1 MGTFAS
7 EIGTQE
13 KLKRPLK
20 KSCCSTMP
28 PIYVYLWFDIEDYIT
43 KESDDLPFIA
53 LNILGKYGIP
63 ATCKLVAE
71 KIRVLEERGRTDVLS
86 TINRFDVGFHMDTHS
101 QHPTLYEYL
110 ANLDVL
116 SGADEFIAHEKV
128 GVEKIKQTF
137 SRNPSCFGHGG
148 PTWAPHVYPALAKLE
163 IPMYLDETSILNVKN
178 QPYWYCGVLNLNGA
192 NENCI
197 RFDNTFGKEDGL
209 LVLKRRFKKIHD
221 RLQSKGGAISVL
233 YHLHTFIN
241 AKYWDKLN
249 FANGKNIPRSKY
261 KRPPAQPEEITQR
274 AWKNF
279 EEFVRYMHSFKN
291 VKFIT
296 ATDSLK
302 IYRQSPLKLN
312 RTRLLQVAR
321 HFRNSSNY
329 MKLGKAY
336 MSPAEA
342 FYAVTRA
349 IANHDEFIPE
359 GLEMKEPLGPM
370 APFQSIGKKRLKVV
384 DFVAAART
392 TLEWINRENCLPT
405 TITVAHYAT
414 LNPHDFLSTACRL
427 LLNVHTRKSLPE
439 EINRSIAKPPNQ
451 KYISPSKFRK
461 ACRWIVLPHG
471 FKAPK
476 ILEQIRLQAWTLKP
490 AIPN

>member
-1 MGTFAS
+1 MKIKSPS
-7 EIGTQE
+7 ENG
-13 KLKRPLK
+13 
-20 KSCCSTMP
+20 CCSIMSI
-28 PIYVYLWFDIEDYIT
+28 IYVYLWFDIEDYIT
-43 KESDDLPFIA
+43 KESDDLPLIA
-53 LNILGKYGIP
+53 LNILEKYGVP

-71 KIRVLEERGRTDVLS
+71 KIRFLEENGRTDVIS
-86 TINRFDVGFHMDTHS
+86 TIGRFDVGFHTNTHS
-101 QHPTLYEYL
+101 QHPTVYEYL

-116 SGADEFIAHEKV
+116 SGADEFIARERV

-137 SRNPSCFGHGG
+137 SRTPSCFGHGG

-163 IPMYLDETSILNVKN
+163 IPMYLDETPILNVEN

-197 RFDNTFGKEDGL
+197 RFDNTFEKEDGL
-209 LVLKRRFKKIHD
+209 RVLKRKFKKIHNS
-221 RLQSKGGAISVL
+221 LQSRGGAISVL

-249 FANGKNIPRSKY
+249 FANGKNIPRSEY

-274 AWKNF
+274 AWRDY
-279 EEFVRYMHSFKN
+279 EEFVRYMQSFKD

-296 ATDSLK
+296 ATDALK
-302 IYRQSPLKLN
+302 IYRRTHLRLN
-312 RTRLLQVAR
+312 RERLLHVAR

-329 MKLGKAY
+329 MRLGKAY
-336 MSPAEA
+336 ISPAEA

-349 IANHDEFIPE
+349 IVNHNGFIPE
-359 GLEMKEPLGPM
+359 GLEVKETLGPM
-370 APFQSIGKKRLKVV
+370 APFQSRGKKKLKIT
-384 DFVAAART
+384 DFVEAART
-392 TLEWINRENCLPT
+392 TMEWMNSENCLPT
-405 TITVAHYAT
+405 SITVGNYAQ

-427 LLNVHTRKSLPE
+427 LLNAHTRKSFPE
-439 EINRSIAKPPNQ
+439 WINRSTAKPPNQ
-451 KYISPSKFRK
+451 KYISLSKFRR
-461 ACRWIVLPHG
+461 ACRWVVLPNG

-476 ILEQIRLQAWTLKP
+476 ILEQIKLQAWTLKP

>member
-197 RFDNTFGKEDGL
+197 RFDNTFEKEDGL

-279 EEFVRYMHSFKN
+279 EDFLRYMCSFKN

-296 ATDSLK
+296 ATDALK
-302 IYRQSPLKLN
+302 IYRRRHISLN
-312 RTRLLQVAR
+312 RERLAQVAR
-321 HFRNSSNY
+321 RFRNSSDY
-329 MKLGKAY
+329 LRLQEAY
-336 MSPAEA
+336 ISPAEA
-342 FYAVTRA
+342 FYAVTTA
-349 IANHDEFIPE
+349 IANEFVPE
-359 GLEMKEPLGPM
+359 HIEVMEPLGPM
-370 APFQSIGKKRLKVV
+370 TPFRSIGRKRLKTI

-392 TLEWINRENCLPT
+392 TLQWMDRENCLPPS
-405 TITVAHYAT
+405 IAIGNYAQLT
-414 LNPHDFLSTACRL
+414 PHDFLSTACGL
-427 LLNVHTRKSLPE
+427 LLIVLTGKSPPE
-439 EINRSIAKPPNQ
+439 EISRSSAKPPNQ
-451 KYISPSKFRK
+451 KYISPSKFRR
-461 ACRWIVLPHG
+461 ACRWIVLPH
-471 FKAPK
+471 
-476 ILEQIRLQAWTLKP
+476 
-490 AIPN
+490 